1 MRITKTMKKENV
13 LIFSQILSRNSLRIL
28 KCMEI
33 SLENLYEDIEGLK
46 RKQRVYEQATV
57 INKKEN
63 IVRKLVAP
71 THQFPNQ

>member
-1 MRITKTMKKENV
+1 
-13 LIFSQILSRNSLRIL
+13 
-28 KCMEI
+28 MEI